1 VRTQSA
7 DFGVTLRHAQCGDAQ
22 SNAALAKLGASLAPS
37 ACKLRFRTEV
47 RISTMS
53 QLIIK
58 TFVYPEVFSEIKSI
72 RRSVFQEE
80 QGVDP
85 ALDFDGLDETAEH
98 LLAYLDT
105 QPVGTARIRYLERQR
120 AKIERLA
127 VIATARGQ
135 GIGKKLMEKALE
147 IAAQKNVQEVEVH
160 AQEYVR
166 GLYQQLDFE
175 QEGENFEEASIPH
188 VKMRKRLE
196 QPR

>member
-1 VRTQSA
+1 
-7 DFGVTLRHAQCGDAQ
+7 
-22 SNAALAKLGASLAPS
+22 
-37 ACKLRFRTEV
+37 
-47 RISTMS
+47 MS

-127 VIATARGQ
+127 VLATARGQ

-175 QEGENFEEASIPH
+175 QEWENFVEASIPH